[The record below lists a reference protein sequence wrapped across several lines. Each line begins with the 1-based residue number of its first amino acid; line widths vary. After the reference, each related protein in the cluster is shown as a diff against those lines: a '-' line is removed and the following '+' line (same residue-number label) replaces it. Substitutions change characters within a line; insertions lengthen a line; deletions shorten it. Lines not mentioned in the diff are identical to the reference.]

1 MISSVGFKTDKGQL
15 RGSNEDSVFVM
26 PEQNLY
32 IVADGVGGHNAGEL
46 ASRMAVG
53 YMAQYVAL
61 HPLSE
66 IKTKR
71 ELKRYFKTCFEGA
84 NELVYASAAERS
96 ENTGMATTSV
106 LCYIRGGWAYIVNV
120 GDSRA
125 YLVRDG
131 VIRQATE
138 DHSYVNE
145 MVRSGAIT
153 AEEAKQRSDSNM
165 ITRAIG
171 GEKSIKPDF
180 FQFEVCTGDVII
192 LCTDGLYGE
201 LSEAAMHDIVA
212 GTRSMHRLAKNLV
225 DEANRQGGRDN
236 ISVIC
241 IKVV

>member
-1 MISSVGFKTDKGQL
+1 MISSVGFKTDKGML
-15 RGSNEDSVFVM
+15 RGGNEDSVFVM

-32 IVADGVGGHNAGEL
+32 IVADGVGGHNSGEL
-46 ASRMAVG
+46 ASRLAVG
-53 YMAQYVAL
+53 YMAQYAAL

-71 ELKRYFKTCFEGA
+71 ELKRYFRTCFEGA
-84 NELVYASAAERS
+84 NELVYATSSEQK

-106 LCYIRGGWAYIVNV
+106 LCYIRSGWAYIVNV

-125 YLVRDG
+125 YLIRDG

-145 MVRSGAIT
+145 MLKAGRMS
-153 AEEAKQRSDSNM
+153 AEEAVKCDRNM

-171 GEKSIKPDF
+171 GEKTVRPDF
-180 FQFEVCTGDVII
+180 FCFELCPEDVII
-192 LCTDGLYGE
+192 MCTDGLYGE
-201 LSEAAMHDIVA
+201 LPEADMNKMAA
-212 GTRSMHRLAKNLV
+212 STRSMHRLARSLV
-225 DEANRQGGRDN
+225 DEANRRGGKDN

-241 IKVV
+241 IKTV